1 MSYILDALKNSDNE
15 RKKGSVPDLQSQ
27 PDRLL
32 PPAPGQVV
40 ARTAR
45 RHPLLW
51 ISTLVV
57 AALLA
62 WLLSR
67 TVFTDWYEPATPP
80 VATELVI
87 SPPAE
92 MVPVA
97 EAETPPPLPVDDDY
111 LDELKDVQLNVAP
124 VIEEDALES
133 PSPELMTANPPVAM
147 SEKLPVET
155 APVPEPELI
164 VSATDPPAEEA
175 APVTPSDPYAGIPHQ
190 HQLPA
195 DVQRALPELDVTVHI
210 YSATPSSRLVRMNG
224 RNLEEGDLVDGQ
236 VRLEEI
242 TQDGLILS
250 FGDTRYWRYV
260 N

>member
-92 MVPVA
+92 MVSVA

-133 PSPELMTANPPVAM
+133 PSPELMTANPPV
-147 SEKLPVET
+147 

>member
-15 RKKGSVPDLQSQ
+15 RKKGHVPDLQCQ

-40 ARTAR
+40 ARTAP

-57 AALLA
+57 ATLLA

-67 TVFTDWYEPATPP
+67 TVFTDSDEPATPP
-80 VATELVI
+80 VVTEAVV

-97 EAETPPPLPVDDDY
+97 EAEKPPPLTVDDDY
-111 LDELKDVQLNVAP
+111 LDELKDVQLSVAP

-133 PSPELMTANPPVAM
+133 PVLEPMNADPPVAK
-147 SEKLPVET
+147 SEELSVET

-164 VSATDPPAEEA
+164 VSASNPPAKEA
-175 APVTPSDPYAGIPHQ
+175 APATPSDPYAGILHQ
-190 HQLPA
+190 HQLPP
-195 DVQRALPELDVTVHI
+195 DVQRALPELEVTVHI
-210 YSATPSSRLVRMNG
+210 YSATPSSRLVRING
-224 RNLEEGDLVDGQ
+224 KNLEEGDLVDGQ
-236 VRLEEI
+236 VRLDEI

-250 FGDTRYWRYV
+250 FDDTRYWRYA